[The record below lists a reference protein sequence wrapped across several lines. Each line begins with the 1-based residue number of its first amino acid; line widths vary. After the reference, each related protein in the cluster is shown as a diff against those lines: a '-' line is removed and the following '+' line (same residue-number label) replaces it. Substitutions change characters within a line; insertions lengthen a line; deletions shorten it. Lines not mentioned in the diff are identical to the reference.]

1 MLLDSLK
8 LFNSN
13 AFKLYI
19 YTSIDPYLYIYRP
32 ISIHL
37 STLSIHFIICIFTYI
52 LIDVCYS
59 CRKEILNMS
68 RNVKERENNMLI
80 VKDNA
85 LINASY
91 NLELVEQ
98 RLILLAIIEAREN
111 GKGINANDPL
121 TIHASTYI
129 QTFNVEKHSAYM
141 SLKEACKSLFAR
153 QFSYSEINKNGNLTQ
168 YTSRWVSKIGY
179 TKNEATVEIIFAPDV
194 VPLITRLEEHFTS
207 YELEQVAQLQSKYA
221 TRLYEILIA
230 WRSTGKTPI
239 FSIDEFRKQIGVIDS
254 EYKIISNFKLRVLE
268 PSIKQIN
275 DLTDITVSYEQHK
288 KGRTITG
295 FSFRF
300 KQKQLAKKIE
310 SKRDPNTPDFFI
322 KMTDSQRHL
331 FANKMSE
338 MPEMSAYSQG
348 TESYQQ
354 FAIRIADMLLQPKKF
369 RELYPILEKA
379 GFKE

>member
-1 MLLDSLK
+1 
-8 LFNSN
+8 
-13 AFKLYI
+13 
-19 YTSIDPYLYIYRP
+19 
-32 ISIHL
+32 
-37 STLSIHFIICIFTYI
+37 
-52 LIDVCYS
+52 
-59 CRKEILNMS
+59 
-68 RNVKERENNMLI
+68 MLI

-121 TIHASTYI
+121 TVHASTYI
-129 QTFNVEKHSAYM
+129 QTFNVEKHSAYT

-153 QFSYSEINKNGNLTQ
+153 QFSYEEINANGNLTQ

-179 TKNEATVEIIFAPDV
+179 TKNEATVEVIFAPDV

-230 WRSTGKTPI
+230 WRSTGKTPVLTI
-239 FSIDEFRKQIGVIDS
+239 NEFRKQIGVIDS

-275 DLTDITVSYEQHK
+275 DLTDIDVTYEQHK

-295 FSFRF
+295 FSFNF
-300 KQKQLAKKIE
+300 KQKQQAKKIE
-310 SKRDPNTPDFFI
+310 TNRDPDTADLFT
-322 KMTDSQRHL
+322 KMTDAQRHMFSHKL
-331 FANKMSE
+331 SE
-338 MPEMSAYSQG
+338 MPEMSRYSQG

-354 FAIRIADMLLQPKKF
+354 FAIRIAEMLLQPEKF
-369 RELYPILEKA
+369 RELYPLLEKA
-379 GFKE
+379 GFK